1 MMRYGICGFVLFA
14 ALTAV
19 GCTPPPASNPASQ
32 KKEAE
37 APAPPPSDAGRA
49 YRLDAE
55 PAGAKGVQA
64 VRQDAKDGD
73 EVVVVGRIG
82 GSAKPFTGRAA
93 FTIVDPV
100 LKHCAE
106 NPDDACPTPWDYC
119 CVSKDDL
126 AKATVLV
133 KVADDQG
140 KTRPEDARAF
150 LGLKELQTVVVRGKA
165 KRDDAGNLTVAAAGL
180 FVRP

>member
-1 MMRYGICGFVLFA
+1 MIRFGACGFVLLT

-19 GCTPPPASNPASQ
+19 GCTPPSAPAPSSQ

-37 APAPPPSDAGRA
+37 VPAPPPSDAGRA

-55 PAGAKGVQA
+55 PAGAKGVQE

-73 EVVVVGRIG
+73 EVVIVGRIG
-82 GSAKPFTGRAA
+82 GSTKPFTGRAA

-100 LKHCAE
+100 LKHCGE
-106 NPDDACPTPWDYC
+106 NPGDTCSTPWDYC
-119 CVSKDDL
+119 CVGKEDL

-133 KVADDQG
+133 KVVDENG
-140 KTRPEDARAF
+140 KTRPEDARTF
-150 LGLKELQTVVVRGKA
+150 LGVKELQTVVVHGKA
-165 KRDDAGNLTVAAAGL
+165 KRDEAGNLTVAAAGL